1 VVIERKY
8 AGKIER
14 YLKEFFKASSRTEIE
29 LVILSDEEESANVLK
44 LLKDKI
50 NVIINKSLIFNLT
63 NNLIYTERFLSTSR

>member
-1 VVIERKY
+1 LCYQIEYLEKNGIDEIFVVIERKY
-8 AGKIER
+8 ANKVER

-50 NVIINKSLIFNLT
+50 NVKPSHLIF
-63 NNLIYTERFLSTSR
+63 